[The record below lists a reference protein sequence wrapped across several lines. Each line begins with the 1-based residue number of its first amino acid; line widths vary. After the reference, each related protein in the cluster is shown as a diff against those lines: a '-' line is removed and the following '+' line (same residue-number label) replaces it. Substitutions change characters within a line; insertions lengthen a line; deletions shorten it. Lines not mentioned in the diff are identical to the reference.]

1 MCGGGG
7 GGVVV
12 MVHSNR
18 EEKSLRHVAMVAK
31 FVDLNKRSPASMAEK
46 KKRKYL
52 TCMTFLCRIALRNKS
67 VTHTFLPAVSVKAD
81 C

>member
-18 EEKSLRHVAMVAK
+18 EKSLRHVAMVAK
-31 FVDLNKRSPASMAEK
+31 FVDLNKRSPAIMAEK
-46 KKRKYL
+46 KNENS
-52 TCMTFLCRIALRNKS
+52 FLCRIALRNKT